1 MPFDIGHRTSDPEIE
16 TNHMPDLSRC
26 SIHTMT
32 MKPWSLAQTIAGLQ
46 RAGVPG
52 ITVWRQHLQPY
63 GAEVAG
69 RMLRA
74 SGLTVTALCRGGFF
88 PAKEQV
94 ARDAALADNRR
105 AIDEAAIIGAPMVVL
120 VCGAVPGMPLTE
132 ARQQITDG
140 IAALEP
146 HARANRVKL
155 AIEPLHPMY
164 AGDRSAVNTLA
175 QARTICETINSP
187 WIGIAADVYHIWW
200 DPEVEAELARAGAGG
215 WLCGFHVCDWRVET
229 RDLLNDRG
237 LMGDGCIDIPRLR
250 GAAERAGFTGFNE
263 VEIFSTSRWAG
274 DQDAWLDTIVEAYHR
289 HT

>member
-1 MPFDIGHRTSDPEIE
+1 MALA
-16 TNHMPDLSRC
+16 DLSRC

-32 MKPWSLAQTIAGLQ
+32 LKPWSLEQTIAGLQ
-46 RAGVPG
+46 RVGVPG

-63 GAEVAG
+63 GPERTG
-69 RMLRA
+69 QLLRA

-88 PAKEQV
+88 PAKERP
-94 ARDAALADNRR
+94 ARETALADNRK
-105 AIDEAAIIGAPMVVL
+105 AIDEAAAIGAPMVVL

-132 ARQQITDG
+132 ARKQIHDG

-146 HARANRVKL
+146 YARANRVKL

-164 AGDRSAVNTLA
+164 AADRSAINTMA
-175 QARTICETINSP
+175 QARAICEAIRSS
-187 WIGIAADVYHIWW
+187 WVGIAADVYHIWW
-200 DPEVEAELARAGAGG
+200 DPNAEDELARAGAGG
-215 WLCGFHVCDWRVET
+215 WLAGFHVCDWRVET

-237 LMGDGCIDIPRLR
+237 LMGEGCIDIPRLR
-250 GAAERAGFTGFNE
+250 QAAERAGFTGFNE

-274 DQDAWLDTIVEAYHR
+274 DQDAWLDTIVDAYRR